1 MRPFN
6 HPARS
11 ALSASKYYGGGLLK
25 RLTTDPVFVW
35 AQALAFKVL
44 VTLLPLVLLATGIF
58 GLVLRQENPFE
69 NVSNIIRSFLPPAQS
84 GKLIDLVFELQ
95 KSSGALTFV
104 GAAAFLVTVITLFST
119 LRYVVGQAMGG
130 KRHQERSV
138 LGGYVFDLRMMGQV
152 GTLFLLSFA
161 LTFGLSLLQAQSG
174 ALATEIGVDSGIVD
188 RVGGA
193 LVRLVG
199 LGVPY
204 VLTFGMI
211 VQLYFFI
218 PRPHP
223 PKRSAALGAAVT
235 AVLFELGKNGFA
247 VYATYI
253 GNFDRYAA
261 SDEGLGGLG
270 GVFGLILALV
280 FWIYVSGLILV
291 VGAFVTRLHERRLQP
306 RRQAAVR
313 RLWKRLGT
321 ERRRVRRRAQE
332 VSSETDAPDGPGRD
346 AVPDALGDGTPGD
359 ALPSP
364 PPVVP
369 PPVGAHGSP

>member
-1 MRPFN
+1 
-6 HPARS
+6 
-11 ALSASKYYGGGLLK
+11 
-25 RLTTDPVFVW
+25 
-35 AQALAFKVL
+35 
-44 VTLLPLVLLATGIF
+44 
-58 GLVLRQENPFE
+58 
-69 NVSNIIRSFLPPAQS
+69 
-84 GKLIDLVFELQ
+84 
-95 KSSGALTFV
+95 
-104 GAAAFLVTVITLFST
+104 
-119 LRYVVGQAMGG
+119 
-130 KRHQERSV
+130 
-138 LGGYVFDLRMMGQV
+138 MMGQV

-188 RVGGA
+188 RVGSA

-211 VQLYFFI
+211 VQLYYFI

-321 ERRRVRRRAQE
+321 ERRRVRRQTQE
-332 VSSETDAPDGPGRD
+332 VSSETDAPDGPDRD
-346 AVPDALGDGTPGD
+346 AAPDALGDGTPGD